1 MSLNFLTPNFI
12 AEEDKHEMDMQRA
25 YIWTSRTSNAQFFYA
40 FFGYYLKF
48 YFAVCVSLYVRP
60 IFRKQVF
67 LEHLCTMTSISS
79 IEKDFIVTTPV
90 SFKDCIFPFNISN
103 QVQTNLEKRKVQQAA
118 SGNFVHKWLF
128 CKTYVLYNMFLY
140 LQPKFFKNTFEVVV
154 RTYYRFF
161 SRKIHIHMENLLN
174 GYFYYSSFTSNFM
187 SRYF

>member
-12 AEEDKHEMDMQRA
+12 AEENKHEMDMQRA

-128 CKTYVLYNMFLY
+128 CKTYVLYNVSLSVAKIPQKLVRSSSSY
-140 LQPKFFKNTFEVVV
+140 LLQVFFKENSH
-154 RTYYRFF
+154 Y
-161 SRKIHIHMENLLN
+161 MENLLN